1 MSSIELGEDYP
12 LVCEKCLGSEGY
24 VRMTKVTHGVECKI
38 SKRPATLFEWR
49 ASGVKRATCV
59 SYEVAAQKNICQ
71 VCMTDLTFGLP
82 VGVRDTFLRTALEKG
97 IEGISQ
103 QFATQPKSRVGQ
115 DYLLNRQLALKQAG
129 EGQLQLENGQDASDQ
144 AVTSL
149 VLGAQAHLDSDGHQ
163 HGHFRLPEVC
173 DKWLKNAG
181 KQCLSG
187 CSKRPCCGA
196 IKFPELTQTL
206 IRDKLED
213 DVRHG
218 RAMDASSSLGF
229 EILRKLVQS
238 TAAKPSKSGGN
249 KSFTLYVSN
258 LPKRATEQLVRDAF
272 AKFQG
277 LTKVRVVT
285 AEGSN
290 SHPVGFVEFDSRAN
304 AEVVLSLSF
313 IQVGAGAKCPLA
325 WAKSSEP
332 AVPSKKKART
342 AAAVEEEEEV
352 ATAPPPPA
360 VLLHALA
367 LRKSKG
373 LDVDL

>member
-1 MSSIELGEDYP
+1 MTSIELGEDYP

-49 ASGVKRATCV
+49 ANGVKRATCV

-115 DYLLNRQLALKQAG
+115 DYLLNRQLALKHAAAG
-129 EGQLQLENGQDASDQ
+129 DQLQLENGQDASDQ

-149 VLGAQAHLDSDGHQ
+149 VLGAQAHLESGNHQ
-163 HGHFRLPEVC
+163 GQFRLPEVC

-181 KQCLSG
+181 KRCLAG
-187 CSKRPCCGA
+187 CPKRPCCGA
-196 IKFPELTQTL
+196 IKFPELTQTA
-206 IRDKLED
+206 IRDKLEED
-213 DVRHG
+213 LRHG
-218 RAMDASSSLGF
+218 RQVDTLLGF
-229 EILRKLVQS
+229 EILRKLMN
-238 TAAKPSKSGGN
+238 TDAAIKSKKTSSGHQ
-249 KSFTLYVSN
+249 FTLYVSN
-258 LPKRATEQLVRDAF
+258 LPKGSTEQQVRDAF
-272 AKFQG
+272 SRFQG
-277 LTKVRVVT
+277 LTKVRVT
-285 AEGSN
+285 EGN
-290 SHPVGFVEFDSRAN
+290 NPVGFVEFNSQAN

-313 IQVGAGAKCPLA
+313 IQMGVGARCPLA

-332 AVPSKKKART
+332 PVTTSPHKKKARV
-342 AAAVEEEEEV
+342 VEEEIEKKP
-352 ATAPPPPA
+352 ATPPPA
-360 VLLHALA
+360 VLNALA